1 MAQRGIL
8 AYGVYLPYQRLDRRS
23 IAATIGTGGG
33 KGTRTVASYDED
45 TTSLGVEAARRAL
58 RALPAGAPRPTAVY
72 FATTDPAYMEK
83 SNAATVHAALG
94 LDPSVV
100 AYDLGGAVRS
110 GVGALRAALERA
122 EPTLVVLSDVRTGLP
137 GGADE
142 SSNGDAAVAFVT
154 AGAGLPGGEG
164 VSPQMIVAELVAAA
178 GATEELLDKWRLPS
192 EPTARA
198 WEERFAE
205 AILVEPAQAALTD
218 ALKQAGITVDGLTAA
233 AVSGTSPRA
242 ARKVAAALTGAGA
255 TVLDDLS
262 GTVGFTGAAHAGL
275 LLASALDTA
284 EAGAVVASLSL
295 ADGADALVFRV
306 GGDAQSAD
314 GVATADAAS
323 TARAATAAGRGLP
336 SVADQIAAG
345 GAPLPYPTFLTWRGH
360 LRREPPRR
368 PDPVRPTAP
377 ASHRG
382 DTWKFGFSASRCLA
396 CGRRHLPPQRV
407 CLQCQTVD
415 QMEIERLADVPGT
428 IATHTLDRLA
438 FSLNPPVVVVVV
450 DFDGGGR
457 FQCELTDVDPST
469 VAIGQR
475 VEMTFR
481 RLFTAEGVHNYF
493 WKAKPIASEVQN

>member
-8 AYGVYLPYQRLDRRS
+8 AYGAYLPFQRLDRKS
-23 IAATIGTGGG
+23 ISATLGAGGG

-58 RALPAGAPRPTAVY
+58 RVLPAGAPQPTALY
-72 FATTDPAYMEK
+72 FATSDPAYLEK

-94 LDPSVV
+94 LDSSVV
-100 AYDLGGAVRS
+100 AYDFGGAVRS
-110 GVGALRAALERA
+110 GVGVLRAALERV

-137 GGADE
+137 GGVDE
-142 SSNGDAAVAFVT
+142 SSNGDGAVAFVT
-154 AGAGLPGGEG
+154 AGAGPL
-164 VSPQMIVAELVAAA
+164 VAELVAAA
-178 GATEELLDKWRLPS
+178 GVTSELLDRWRLPY
-192 EPTARA
+192 EPTARQ
-198 WEERFAE
+198 WEERFGE
-205 AILVEPAQAALTD
+205 AVLVEPAQAALTD
-218 ALKQAGITVDGLTAA
+218 ALKQAGIQPGELAAA

-242 ARKVAAALTGAGA
+242 ARKVAGALGGAGA
-255 TVLDDLS
+255 TLVDDLS

-275 LLASALDTA
+275 LLASALDTVRV
-284 EAGAVVASLSL
+284 ENGSAGALIASLSL
-295 ADGADALVFRV
+295 ADGADVLVFRAT
-306 GGDAQSAD
+306 DAL
-314 GVATADAAS
+314 AA
-323 TARAATAAGRGLP
+323 ARPTP
-336 SVADQIAAG
+336 SLANQIAAG
-345 GAPLPYPTFLTWRGH
+345 GPPLPYPTFLTWRGQ

-368 PDPVRPTAP
+368 PDPNRPTAP

-382 DTWKFGFSASRCLA
+382 EAWKFGFSASRCQA

-407 CLQCQTVD
+407 CLECHAVD
-415 QMEIERLADVPGT
+415 QMELERLADVPGT
-428 IATHTLDRLA
+428 IATYTLDRLA
-438 FSLNPPVVVVVV
+438 FSLHPPVVVAVV

-493 WKAKPIASEVQN
+493 WKAKPIAAEGGQN

>member
-8 AYGVYLPYQRLDRRS
+8 AYGAYLPFQRLDRKS
-23 IAATIGTGGG
+23 ISATIGAGGG

-58 RALPAGAPRPTAVY
+58 RALPTDAPRPTALY
-72 FATTDPAYMEK
+72 FATSDPPYLEK
-83 SNAATVHAALG
+83 TNAATVHAALG
-94 LDPSVV
+94 LDSSVV
-100 AYDLGGAVRS
+100 AYDFGGAVRS

-142 SSNGDAAVAFVT
+142 SAGGDGAVAFVT
-154 AGAGLPGGEG
+154 AGAGAPGGEG
-164 VSPQMIVAELVAAA
+164 VSPRMILAELVAAA
-178 GATEELLDKWRLPS
+178 GATEELLDRWRLPG
-192 EPTARA
+192 EPTARQ
-198 WEERFAE
+198 WEERFGE
-205 AILVEPAQAALTD
+205 AILVAPAQAALTD
-218 ALKQAGITVDGLTAA
+218 ALKQAGIQPGELAA
-233 AVSGTSPRA
+233 VGVSGTSPRA
-242 ARKVAAALTGAGA
+242 AKKVAGALAGAGA
-255 TVLDDLS
+255 TVIDDLS

-275 LLASALDTA
+275 LLASALDTVPI
-284 EAGAVVASLSL
+284 EIGSAGAVIASLSL
-295 ADGADALVFRV
+295 ADGADALVFRAT
-306 GGDAQSAD
+306 DAL
-314 GVATADAAS
+314 AA
-323 TARAATAAGRGLP
+323 ARPSP

-345 GAPLPYPTFLTWRGH
+345 GAPLPYPTFLTWRGL

-368 PDPVRPTAP
+368 PDPLRPTAP

-382 DTWKFGFSASRCLA
+382 EAWKYAFSASRCQA
-396 CGRRHLPPQRV
+396 CSRRHLPPQRV
-407 CLQCQTVD
+407 CLECHAVD
-415 QMEIERLADVPGT
+415 QMELERLADTPGT
-428 IATHTLDRLA
+428 IATYTLDRLA
-438 FSLNPPVVVVVV
+438 FSLNPPVVVAVV

-493 WKAKPIASEVQN
+493 WKAKPRSGLA

>member
-8 AYGVYLPYQRLDRRS
+8 AYGVYLPYQRLERRS
-23 IAATIGTGGG
+23 ISATIGAGGG

-58 RALPAGAPRPTAVY
+58 RALPPDAPRPTALY

-83 SNAATVHAALG
+83 SNAATIHAALG
-94 LDPSVV
+94 LDSGVV

-110 GVGALRAALERA
+110 GIGALRAGLERA
-122 EPTLVVLSDVRTGLP
+122 EPTLVVLADVRTGLP
-137 GGADE
+137 GGTDE
-142 SSNGDAAVAFVT
+142 AANGDAAVAFVT

-164 VSPQMIVAELVAAA
+164 VSPRMIVAELVAAA

-218 ALKQAGITVDGLTAA
+218 ALKQAGIPVGEITAA
-233 AVSGTSPRA
+233 AISGTSPRA
-242 ARKVAAALTGAGA
+242 AKKVAAALAGAGA
-255 TVLDDLS
+255 TVVDDLS
-262 GTVGFTGAAHAGL
+262 ATVGFTGAAHAGL
-275 LLASALDTA
+275 LLAAALDTA
-284 EAGAVVASLSL
+284 ESGAVLASLSL
-295 ADGADALVFRV
+295 ADGADALVFRTT
-306 GGDAQSAD
+306 DALAAARPTPSL
-314 GVATADAAS
+314 AT
-323 TARAATAAGRGLP
+323 
-336 SVADQIAAG
+336 QIASG
-345 GAPLPYPTFLTWRGH
+345 GTPLPYPTFLTWRGN

-368 PDPVRPTAP
+368 PDPVRPTSP

-382 DTWKFGFSASRCLA
+382 DNWKFGFSASRCRN
-396 CGRRHLPPQRV
+396 CNRRHLPPQRV
-407 CLQCQTVD
+407 CLECQTVD

-428 IATHTLDRLA
+428 IVTHTLDRLA

-493 WKAKPIASEVQN
+493 WKAKPLSEEI

>member
-8 AYGVYLPYQRLDRRS
+8 AYGAYLPFQRLDRKS
-23 IAATIGTGGG
+23 ISASLGAGGG

-58 RALPAGAPRPTAVY
+58 RALPAGAPRPTALY
-72 FATTDPAYMEK
+72 FATSDPAYLEK

-110 GVGALRAALERA
+110 GIGALRAGLERA

-137 GGADE
+137 GGVDE
-142 SSNGDAAVAFVT
+142 AANGDGAVAFVT
-154 AGAGLPGGEG
+154 AGAGP
-164 VSPQMIVAELVAAA
+164 VVAELVAAA
-178 GATEELLDKWRLPS
+178 GATTELLDRWRLPG
-192 EPTARA
+192 EPTARQ

-205 AILVEPAQAALTD
+205 AILVEPAQAAVTD
-218 ALKQAGITVDGLTAA
+218 ALKQAGIPVSEITAA

-242 ARKVAAALTGAGA
+242 ARKVAGALAGAGA
-255 TVLDDLS
+255 TVIDDLS

-275 LLASALDTA
+275 LLASALDA
-284 EAGAVVASLSL
+284 ASAGDVIASLSL
-295 ADGADALVFRV
+295 ADGADALVFRAT
-306 GGDAQSAD
+306 DAL
-314 GVATADAAS
+314 AA
-323 TARAATAAGRGLP
+323 ARPNP
-336 SVADQIAAG
+336 SLADQIAAG
-345 GAPLPYPTFLTWRGH
+345 GPPLPYPSFLTWRGL

-382 DTWKFGFSASRCLA
+382 EAWKYAFSASRCQA

-407 CLQCQTVD
+407 CLECHAVD
-415 QMEIERLADVPGT
+415 QMELERLADVPGT
-428 IATHTLDRLA
+428 IATFTLDRLA
-438 FSLNPPVVVVVV
+438 FSLHPPVVVAVV

-457 FQCELTDVDPST
+457 FQCELTDVDPAT

-493 WKAKPIASEVQN
+493 WKAKPQSGLV

>member
-23 IAATIGTGGG
+23 ISATIGTGGG

-94 LDPSVV
+94 LDPAVV
-100 AYDLGGAVRS
+100 AYDFGGAVRS
-110 GVGALRAALERA
+110 GIGALRAALERA

-137 GGADE
+137 GGTDE

-218 ALKQAGITVDGLTAA
+218 ALKQAGITAGELSAA

-242 ARKVAAALTGAGA
+242 ARKVAAALAGAGA
-255 TVLDDLS
+255 TVVDDLS
-262 GTVGFTGAAHAGL
+262 GAVGFTGAAHAGL
-275 LLASALDTA
+275 LLASVLDTA

-306 GGDAQSAD
+306 GD
-314 GVATADAAS
+314 
-323 TARAATAAGRGLP
+323 ATAAGRGLP
-336 SVADQIAAG
+336 SVADQIAG
-345 GAPLPYPTFLTWRGH
+345 GGSPLPYPTFLTWRGH

-407 CLQCQTVD
+407 CLQCQAVD

-428 IATHTLDRLA
+428 IVTHTLDRLA

-493 WKAKPIASEVQN
+493 WKAKPIPSSSSSTEVQN

>member
-1 MAQRGIL
+1 MAQQGIL
-8 AYGVYLPYQRLDRRS
+8 AYGAYLPFHRLDRKS
-23 IAATIGTGGG
+23 ISASLGSGGG
-33 KGTRTVASYDED
+33 KGTRTVASHDED

-58 RALPAGAPRPTAVY
+58 RALPPGAPRPTALY
-72 FATTDPAYMEK
+72 FATSDPAYMEK

-94 LDPSVV
+94 LDGSVV
-100 AYDLGGAVRS
+100 AYDFGGAVRS

-122 EPTLVVLSDVRTGLP
+122 EPTLVVLSDVRNGLP
-137 GGADE
+137 GGVDE
-142 SSNGDAAVAFVT
+142 SSNGDGAVAFVT
-154 AGAGLPGGEG
+154 AGAGPAGGTG
-164 VSPQMIVAELVAAA
+164 VSPRWLVAELVAAA
-178 GATEELLDKWRLPS
+178 GATEELLDRWRIPG

-218 ALKQAGITVDGLTAA
+218 ALKQAGIPVGELAAA

-242 ARKVAAALTGAGA
+242 AKRVAAALSGAGA
-255 TVLDDLS
+255 ALVDDLS

-275 LLASALDTA
+275 LLASALDTVGESG
-284 EAGAVVASLSL
+284 EAGAAIASLSL
-295 ADGADALVFRV
+295 ADGADALVFR
-306 GGDAQSAD
+306 
-314 GVATADAAS
+314 ATEALAA
-323 TARAATAAGRGLP
+323 ARPTP
-336 SVADQIAAG
+336 SVAEQVAAG
-345 GAPLPYPTFLTWRGH
+345 GAPLPYPTFLTWRGL

-382 DTWKFGFSASRCLA
+382 EAWKFGFSASRCQA

-407 CLQCQTVD
+407 CLECHAVD
-415 QMEIERLADVPGT
+415 QMEVERLADVPGT
-428 IATHTLDRLA
+428 VVTYTLDRLA
-438 FSLNPPVVVVVV
+438 FSLHPPSVVVVV

-457 FQCELTDVDPST
+457 FQCELTDVDPAS

-493 WKAKPIASEVQN
+493 WKAKPLSRQEV

>member
-8 AYGVYLPYQRLDRRS
+8 AYGAYLPYQRLDRKS
-23 IAATIGTGGG
+23 IAASLGAGGG

-58 RALPAGAPRPTAVY
+58 RALPAGAPRPTALY
-72 FATTDPAYMEK
+72 FATSDPAYLEK

-137 GGADE
+137 GGVDE
-142 SSNGDAAVAFVT
+142 AANGDGAVAFVT
-154 AGAGLPGGEG
+154 AGAGPL
-164 VSPQMIVAELVAAA
+164 VAELVAAA
-178 GATEELLDKWRLPS
+178 GATEELLDRWRIPG
-192 EPTARA
+192 EPASRQ
-198 WEERFAE
+198 WEERFGE
-205 AILVEPAQAALTD
+205 AILVEPAQGALTD
-218 ALKQAGITVDGLTAA
+218 ALKQAGIPVDGITAA

-242 ARKVAAALTGAGA
+242 AKKVAGGLAGAGA

-262 GTVGFTGAAHAGL
+262 TTVGFTGAAHAGL
-275 LLASALDTA
+275 LLASALDSA
-284 EAGAVVASLSL
+284 DAGAVIASLSL
-295 ADGADALVFRV
+295 ADGADALVFRAT
-306 GGDAQSAD
+306 DALI
-314 GVATADAAS
+314 
-323 TARAATAAGRGLP
+323 AGRP
-336 SVADQIAAG
+336 SPSLAEQLAAG
-345 GAPLPYPTFLTWRGH
+345 GAPLPYPTFLTWRGM

-382 DTWKFGFSASRCLA
+382 EAWKYGFSASRCQA

-407 CLQCQTVD
+407 CLECQAVD

-493 WKAKPIASEVQN
+493 WKAKPLSSPSSAEVSD

>member
-8 AYGVYLPYQRLDRRS
+8 AYGAYLPFQRLDRKS
-23 IAATIGTGGG
+23 ISASLGSGGG

-58 RALPAGAPRPTAVY
+58 RALPPDAPRPTALY
-72 FATTDPAYMEK
+72 FATTDPAYLEK
-83 SNAATVHAALG
+83 TNAATVHAALG

-100 AYDLGGAVRS
+100 AYDFGGAVRS

-137 GGADE
+137 GGIDE
-142 SSNGDAAVAFVT
+142 AFNGDGAVAFVT
-154 AGAGLPGGEG
+154 AGAGPL
-164 VSPQMIVAELVAAA
+164 VAELVAAA
-178 GATEELLDKWRLPS
+178 GATEELLDRWRIPGEPS
-192 EPTARA
+192 SRQ
-198 WEERFAE
+198 WEERFGE
-205 AILVEPAQAALTD
+205 AILVEPAQVALTD
-218 ALKQAGITVDGLTAA
+218 ALKQAGVQPGELNAV

-242 ARKVAAALTGAGA
+242 AKKVAGALAGAGA
-255 TVLDDLS
+255 TVIDDLFGS
-262 GTVGFTGAAHAGL
+262 VGFTGAAHAGL
-275 LLASALDTA
+275 LLASALDTVPIEA
-284 EAGAVVASLSL
+284 GSAGAVIASLSL
-295 ADGADALVFRV
+295 ADGADALVFRAT
-306 GGDAQSAD
+306 DAL
-314 GVATADAAS
+314 AA
-323 TARAATAAGRGLP
+323 ARPAP

-345 GAPLPYPTFLTWRGH
+345 GPPLPYPTFLTWRGQ

-382 DTWKFGFSASRCLA
+382 EAWKFAFSASRCQA

-407 CLQCQTVD
+407 CLECHAVD

-428 IATHTLDRLA
+428 VATYTLDRLA
-438 FSLNPPVVVVVV
+438 FSLHPPVVVAVV

-457 FQCELTDVDPST
+457 FQCELTDVDPSA

-493 WKAKPIASEVQN
+493 WKAKPIAAEGGQV

>member
-8 AYGVYLPYQRLDRRS
+8 AYGTYLPFQRLDRKS
-23 IAATIGTGGG
+23 ISATIGAGGG

-58 RALPAGAPRPTAVY
+58 RALPSDAPRPTALY
-72 FATTDPAYMEK
+72 FATSDPSYLEK
-83 SNAATVHAALG
+83 TNAATVHAALG
-94 LDPSVV
+94 LDSSVV
-100 AYDLGGAVRS
+100 AYDFGGAVRS

-154 AGAGLPGGEG
+154 AGAGPL
-164 VSPQMIVAELVAAA
+164 VAELVAAA
-178 GATEELLDKWRLPS
+178 GATEELLDRWRLPG
-192 EPTARA
+192 EPTARQ
-198 WEERFAE
+198 WEERFGE
-205 AILVEPAQAALTD
+205 AILVGPAQAALTD
-218 ALKQAGITVDGLTAA
+218 ALKQAGIQPGELAA
-233 AVSGTSPRA
+233 AGVSGTSPRA
-242 ARKVAAALTGAGA
+242 AKKVAGALGGAGA
-255 TVLDDLS
+255 TVIDDLS

-275 LLASALDTA
+275 LLASALDTVPI
-284 EAGAVVASLSL
+284 EIGSAGAVIASLSL
-295 ADGADALVFRV
+295 ADGADALVFRAT
-306 GGDAQSAD
+306 DAL
-314 GVATADAAS
+314 
-323 TARAATAAGRGLP
+323 AAGRPAP
-336 SVADQIAAG
+336 SLAEQIAAG
-345 GAPLPYPTFLTWRGH
+345 GAPLPYPTFLTWRGL

-368 PDPVRPTAP
+368 PDPLRPTAP

-382 DTWKFGFSASRCLA
+382 EAWKYAFSASRCQA

-407 CLQCQTVD
+407 CLECHAVD
-415 QMEIERLADVPGT
+415 QMELERLADTPGT
-428 IATHTLDRLA
+428 IATYTLDRLA
-438 FSLNPPVVVVVV
+438 FSLNPPVVVAVV

-493 WKAKPIASEVQN
+493 WKAKPITESEVQN

>member
-8 AYGVYLPYQRLDRRS
+8 AYGAYLPFQRLDRKS
-23 IAATIGTGGG
+23 ITATIGAGGG

-58 RALPAGAPRPTAVY
+58 RALPSDAPRPTALY
-72 FATTDPAYMEK
+72 FATSDPSYLEK
-83 SNAATVHAALG
+83 TNAATVHAALA

-100 AYDLGGAVRS
+100 AYDFGGAVRS
-110 GVGALRAALERA
+110 GVGALRAALERG

-142 SSNGDAAVAFVT
+142 SSGGDGAVAFVT
-154 AGAGLPGGEG
+154 AGAGAPGGEG
-164 VSPQMIVAELVAAA
+164 VSPRMILAELVAAA
-178 GATEELLDKWRLPS
+178 GATEELLDRWRLPG
-192 EPTARA
+192 EPAARQ
-198 WEERFAE
+198 WEERFGE
-205 AILVEPAQAALTD
+205 AILVGPAQAALTD
-218 ALKQAGITVDGLTAA
+218 ALKQAGIQPGEIGAA

-242 ARKVAAALTGAGA
+242 AKKVAGALGGAGA
-255 TVLDDLS
+255 TVIDDLS

-275 LLASALDTA
+275 LLASALDTVPI
-284 EAGAVVASLSL
+284 EIGSAGAVIASVSL
-295 ADGADALVFRV
+295 ADGADALVFRAT
-306 GGDAQSAD
+306 DAL
-314 GVATADAAS
+314 
-323 TARAATAAGRGLP
+323 AAGRP
-336 SVADQIAAG
+336 SPSLADQLAAG
-345 GAPLPYPTFLTWRGH
+345 GAPLPYPTFLTWRGL

-368 PDPVRPTAP
+368 PDPLRPTAP

-382 DTWKFGFSASRCLA
+382 EAWKFAFSASRCLA

-407 CLQCQTVD
+407 CLECHAVD
-415 QMEIERLADVPGT
+415 QMELERLADTPGT
-428 IATHTLDRLA
+428 IATYTLDRLA
-438 FSLNPPVVVVVV
+438 FSLHPPVVVAVV

-457 FQCELTDVDPST
+457 FQCELTDVDPAS

-493 WKAKPIASEVQN
+493 WKAKPIATEVQN

>member
-8 AYGVYLPYQRLDRRS
+8 AYGAYLPFQRLDRKS
-23 IAATIGTGGG
+23 ISASLGQGGG
-33 KGTRTVASYDED
+33 KGSRTVASYDED

-58 RALPAGAPRPTAVY
+58 RALPAGAPRPTALY
-72 FATTDPAYMEK
+72 FATSDPAYLEK

-94 LDPSVV
+94 LDDTVV

-122 EPTLVVLSDVRTGLP
+122 EPTLVVLSDLRTGLP
-137 GGADE
+137 GGVDE
-142 SSNGDAAVAFVT
+142 AAGGDGAVAFVT
-154 AGAGLPGGEG
+154 AGAGP
-164 VSPQMIVAELVAAA
+164 VVAELVAMA
-178 GATEELLDKWRLPS
+178 GVTTELLDRWRLPG
-192 EPTARA
+192 EPAARQ
-198 WEERFAE
+198 WEERFGE
-205 AILVEPAQAALTD
+205 AILGGPAQAALGD
-218 ALKQAGITVDGLTAA
+218 ALKQAGIQPGDIKAV

-242 ARKVAAALTGAGA
+242 AKKVAGALAGAGA
-255 TVLDDLS
+255 TVVDDLS
-262 GTVGFTGAAHAGL
+262 SSVGFTGAAHAGL
-275 LLASALDTA
+275 LLASALDNADT
-284 EAGAVVASLSL
+284 GTVVVSLSL
-295 ADGADALVFRV
+295 ADGADALVFRAT
-306 GGDAQSAD
+306 DAL
-314 GVATADAAS
+314 AA
-323 TARAATAAGRGLP
+323 ARPQP

-345 GAPLPYPTFLTWRGH
+345 GSPLPYPTFLTWRGM

-368 PDPVRPTAP
+368 PDPNRPTAP

-382 DTWKFGFSASRCLA
+382 EAWKFGFSASRCQA

-407 CLQCQTVD
+407 CLECHAVD
-415 QMEIERLADVPGT
+415 QMELERLADVPGT
-428 IATHTLDRLA
+428 IATYTLDRLA
-438 FSLNPPVVVVVV
+438 FSLHPPVVVAVV

-493 WKAKPIASEVQN
+493 WKAKPISAATED

>member
-1 MAQRGIL
+1 
-8 AYGVYLPYQRLDRRS
+8 
-23 IAATIGTGGG
+23 
-33 KGTRTVASYDED
+33 
-45 TTSLGVEAARRAL
+45 
-58 RALPAGAPRPTAVY
+58 
-72 FATTDPAYMEK
+72 
-83 SNAATVHAALG
+83 HAALG

-110 GVGALRAALERA
+110 GIGALRAALERA

-137 GGADE
+137 GGSDE

-218 ALKQAGITVDGLTAA
+218 ALKQAGITVDGLTAV

-275 LLASALDTA
+275 LLASALDTVSLQDGS
-284 EAGAVVASLSL
+284 AGAIVASLSL
-295 ADGADALVFRV
+295 ADGADALIFRTT
-306 GGDAQSAD
+306 DAL
-314 GVATADAAS
+314 
-323 TARAATAAGRGLP
+323 AAGRP
-336 SVADQIAAG
+336 SPSLAAQLAAG
-345 GAPLPYPTFLTWRGH
+345 GPPLPYPTFLTWRGH

-368 PDPVRPTAP
+368 PEPARPTAP

-382 DTWKFGFSASRCLA
+382 DSWKFGFSASRCQV
-396 CGRRHLPPQRV
+396 CNRRHLPPQRV
-407 CLQCQTVD
+407 CLECHTVD
-415 QMEIERLADVPGT
+415 QMDIERLADVPGT
-428 IATHTLDRLA
+428 IVTHTLDRLA

-493 WKAKPIASEVQN
+493 WKAKPVSPEEV

>member
-23 IAATIGTGGG
+23 ISATIGAGGG

-58 RALPAGAPRPTAVY
+58 KALPAGAPRPTALY

-83 SNAATVHAALG
+83 SNAATIHAALG

-110 GVGALRAALERA
+110 GIGALRAGLERA

-137 GGADE
+137 GGTDE

-154 AGAGLPGGEG
+154 AGTGLPGGEG
-164 VSPQMIVAELVAAA
+164 VTPQMIVAELVAAA

-218 ALKQAGITVDGLTAA
+218 ALKQAGITVDGLAAA

-242 ARKVAAALTGAGA
+242 ARKVAAALAGAGA
-255 TVLDDLS
+255 TVVDDLS

-275 LLASALDTA
+275 LLASALDMVA
-284 EAGAVVASLSL
+284 ESGEAGAVIASLSL
-295 ADGADALVFRV
+295 ADGADALIFRAT
-306 GGDAQSAD
+306 DAL
-314 GVATADAAS
+314 AA
-323 TARAATAAGRGLP
+323 ARPTPSLAA
-336 SVADQIAAG
+336 QIAG
-345 GAPLPYPTFLTWRGH
+345 GGSPLPYPTFLTWRGH

-368 PDPVRPTAP
+368 PDPARPTSP
-377 ASHRG
+377 AAHRG
-382 DTWKFGFSASRCLA
+382 DTWKFGFSASRCLN
-396 CGRRHLPPQRV
+396 CSRRHLPPQRV
-407 CLQCQTVD
+407 CLECHAVD
-415 QMEIERLADVPGT
+415 QMEVERLADVPGT

-493 WKAKPIASEVQN
+493 WKAKPIAPEVQN

>member
-1 MAQRGIL
+1 
-8 AYGVYLPYQRLDRRS
+8 
-23 IAATIGTGGG
+23 
-33 KGTRTVASYDED
+33 
-45 TTSLGVEAARRAL
+45 
-58 RALPAGAPRPTAVY
+58 
-72 FATTDPAYMEK
+72 
-83 SNAATVHAALG
+83 
-94 LDPSVV
+94 
-100 AYDLGGAVRS
+100 
-110 GVGALRAALERA
+110 
-122 EPTLVVLSDVRTGLP
+122 VLSDVRTGLP
-137 GGADE
+137 GGSDE

-218 ALKQAGITVDGLTAA
+218 ALKQAGVTVDGLSAA

-242 ARKVAAALTGAGA
+242 ARKVAGALSGAGA
-255 TVLDDLS
+255 TIVDDLS

-275 LLASALDTA
+275 LLASALDRVA
-284 EAGAVVASLSL
+284 ESGEAGAVVASLSL

-306 GGDAQSAD
+306 GGGVQSA
-314 GVATADAAS
+314 GAAS
-323 TARAATAAGRGLP
+323 TADARSAARTATATGRGLP

-407 CLQCQTVD
+407 CLQCQAVD

-428 IATHTLDRLA
+428 IVTYTLDRLA

-493 WKAKPIASEVQN
+493 WKAKPITSSSSSAEVQN

>member
-1 MAQRGIL
+1 
-8 AYGVYLPYQRLDRRS
+8 
-23 IAATIGTGGG
+23 
-33 KGTRTVASYDED
+33 VASYDED

-58 RALPAGAPRPTAVY
+58 RALPSDAPRPTALY
-72 FATTDPAYMEK
+72 FATSDPAYLEK
-83 SNAATVHAALG
+83 SNAAAVHAALG

-100 AYDLGGAVRS
+100 AFDFGGAVRS

-142 SSNGDAAVAFVT
+142 AGGGDAAVAFVT

-164 VSPQMIVAELVAAA
+164 VSPRMIVAELVAAA
-178 GATEELLDKWRLPS
+178 GATEELLDRWRLPG
-192 EPTARA
+192 EPAARQ
-198 WEERFAE
+198 WEERFGE
-205 AILVEPAQAALTD
+205 AILVGPAQAALTD
-218 ALKQAGITVDGLTAA
+218 ALKQAGIQPGELTAVG
-233 AVSGTSPRA
+233 VSGTSPRA
-242 ARKVAAALTGAGA
+242 ARKVAAALGGAGA
-255 TVLDDLS
+255 TLTDDLS

-275 LLASALDTA
+275 LLAAALDVA
-284 EAGAVVASLSL
+284 AAGAVIGSVSL
-295 ADGADALVFRV
+295 ADGADALVFR
-306 GGDAQSAD
+306 
-314 GVATADAAS
+314 ATEAL
-323 TARAATAAGRGLP
+323 AAGRP
-336 SVADQIAAG
+336 SLSLADQIAAG
-345 GAPLPYPTFLTWRGH
+345 GAPLPYPTFLTWRGM

-382 DTWKFGFSASRCLA
+382 EAWKYGFSASRCQA

-407 CLQCQTVD
+407 CLECHAID
-415 QMEIERLADVPGT
+415 QMELERLADVPGT
-428 IATHTLDRLA
+428 IATYTLDRLA
-438 FSLNPPVVVVVV
+438 FSLHPPVVVAVV

-457 FQCELTDVDPST
+457 FQCELTDVDPSA

-493 WKAKPIASEVQN
+493 WKAKPIGAEVQN